1 MCNGPNLTASDF
13 QNYVSYLNMN
23 WHQCTL
29 TSNHLLYS
37 KRLIQVLV
45 INNDKDIVNVKQKL
59 EIYLKEN
66 FKNRCKQDWL
76 AELRERH
83 ANSYVIKVFEKLLK
97 LEMLS
102 WHSSTK

>member
-1 MCNGPNLTASDF
+1 MS
-13 QNYVSYLNMN
+13 
-23 WHQCTL
+23 
-29 TSNHLLYS
+29 
-37 KRLIQVLV
+37 
-45 INNDKDIVNVKQKL
+45 KQKL

-66 FKNRCKQDWL
+66 FKNRCKQEWL
-76 AELRERH
+76 AELRERQ